1 MKLIACHIENFGK
14 LSDLSVEFSDG
25 INVINESNA
34 WGKSTLAAF
43 LKVMFYGLD
52 AKKAPKAFDKE
63 RNIYRPWQ
71 GGVFGGE
78 LDFEVDGRRYRISRS
93 FGHTEKGDEFH
104 LYDLST
110 NLESEDYS
118 EDIGVELFELDS
130 ASFKRSIYIAQN
142 DCASSTSDSINAKL
156 GNLAENTDDINNFE
170 TASSRMKAMLL
181 SLTPDRVTGSIK
193 KRKSQ
198 ITQLE
203 QEIRSFEAAQEG
215 VDGVKAMEHKVQ
227 ERIDEMQNIRKD
239 YAAALVIA
247 SEDARRKELLAQY
260 EVLCADVAEKEEK
273 MNPLKEV
280 FASGVP
286 AQQEFEQQ
294 MKNVRLMEE
303 SKATVR
309 NQNFTETEQ
318 EMWNKLSA
326 MFEEEKPTDERIDAA
341 IQMLSEVDKQ
351 KEEIA
356 RQETTLAMYDAKLQ
370 EEVEQPSYSGA
381 YKVLTFVGIGILLVG
396 VMFLL
401 LVSLKP
407 FGLDAF
413 IAQIEEM
420 VSLQSLRLISA
431 AVGAVG
437 AILLVIGLCMG
448 LRVRKSKKE
457 WEQATEEARL
467 DVEALYCRLD
477 VTISTMREDVRK
489 VNETIGEFLGNYRV
503 YCEVKDYQSRLYELK
518 SQVHEY
524 ERLAARQEVSLR
536 ENANCNALYTQVQTF
551 AKEYAFALEGDMSA
565 ALSTLQN
572 KATEYRM
579 AKNAY
584 EESVS
589 KKEAFEKRQ
598 DKTFWTK
605 EMRCPYTVE
614 ELNIM
619 IQEADRSLEEL
630 KNTRAQYSKQLE
642 ELQEQLDL
650 RDEKLSE
657 LEEANALQES
667 EMRKYQLLS
676 VTHDFLQK
684 AKEQL
689 TARYMEPIAKGFSK
703 YYQMLTG
710 DDNGNWQIDANINL
724 KVRECGE
731 LRETKWLSAG
741 YQDLIGVCMRLA
753 LVDAMYEEEKPFLIL
768 DDPFVNLDEEKVVCG
783 NQLLLSVSEEYQV
796 IYFTCHDSRSPV

>member
-14 LSDLSVEFSDG
+14 LSNLSVEFSDG

-52 AKKAPKAFDKE
+52 AKKDPKAFDKE
-63 RNIYRPWQ
+63 RNVYRPWQ

-78 LDFEVDGRRYRISRS
+78 VDFEVDGKTYRISRS
-93 FGHTEKGDEFH
+93 FGRTEKNDEFH
-104 LYDLST
+104 LYDLTT

-118 EDIGVELFELDS
+118 SDIGLEIFELDS

-203 QEIRSFEAAQEG
+203 QEIRSFESAQTG
-215 VDGVKAMEHKVQ
+215 LDGVKAMEIKTQ
-227 ERIDEMQNIRKD
+227 ERIEEMQNIRKD

-247 SEDARRKELLAQY
+247 SEDARRKELYSQY
-260 EVLCADVAEKEEK
+260 NALCQDVAEKEEK
-273 MNPLKEV
+273 KNTFKSIFPTEI
-280 FASGVP
+280 P
-286 AQQEFEQQ
+286 TQQEFEQQ
-294 MKNVRLMEE
+294 MKNVRLMEDA
-303 SKATVR
+303 KAAVR
-309 NQNFTETEQ
+309 NQTFTEAEQ
-318 EMWNKLSA
+318 DEWDKLRE
-326 MFEEEKPTDERIDAA
+326 MFENEKPTDDRIDAA
-341 IQMLSEVDKQ
+341 IQMLSEVEKQ
-351 KEEIA
+351 KAEIA
-356 RQETTLAMYDAKLQ
+356 RQETTLEMYDSELKK
-370 EEVEQPSYSGA
+370 EVEEPHFGKGYRA
-381 YKVLTFVGIGILLVG
+381 FWFLGIGMILAGAVVFCLGYFKLLTLEMMFSSTIGVSTIDMAAFLVAGIG
-396 VMFLL
+396 V
-401 LVSLKP
+401 VSLVV
-407 FGLDAF
+407 GLIWGHRTKKAKRTW
-413 IAQIEEM
+413 IHASETTRQQTEGLYH
-420 VSLQSLRLISA
+420 SLS
-431 AVGAVG
+431 
-437 AILLVIGLCMG
+437 
-448 LRVRKSKKE
+448 E
-457 WEQATEEARL
+457 
-467 DVEALYCRLD
+467 
-477 VTISTMREDVRK
+477 TIVAMKEDVRQ
-489 VNETIGEFLGNYRV
+489 VNGTIGEFLGNYHV

-518 SQVHEY
+518 NQVHEY
-524 ERLAARQEVSLR
+524 ERMTARQDALVR
-536 ENANCNALYTQVQTF
+536 ENENVDKLRTAVLTF
-551 AKEYAFALEGDMSA
+551 AKEYGFVFEGDMA
-565 ALSTLQN
+565 VALNSLQN
-572 KATEYRM
+572 KATEYKM
-579 AKNAY
+579 AVSVY
-584 EESVS
+584 QESVN

-614 ELNIM
+614 ELNEM

-630 KNTRAQYSKQLE
+630 KTTRAQYRKQLE
-642 ELQEQLDL
+642 ELEEQLDL
-650 RDEKLSE
+650 RDEKIAE
-657 LEEANALQES
+657 LQDMNELQET
-667 EMRKYQLLS
+667 EIGKYNLLS
-676 VTHDFLQK
+676 ATLDFLQK

-689 TARYMEPIAKGFSK
+689 TARYMEPIARGFSK

-710 DDNGNWQIDANINL
+710 DDSGNWQIDANINL
-724 KVRECGE
+724 KVREYGE

-783 NQLLLSVSEEYQV
+783 NKLLLSVSEEYQV
-796 IYFTCHDSRSPV
+796 IYFTCHDSRSPI